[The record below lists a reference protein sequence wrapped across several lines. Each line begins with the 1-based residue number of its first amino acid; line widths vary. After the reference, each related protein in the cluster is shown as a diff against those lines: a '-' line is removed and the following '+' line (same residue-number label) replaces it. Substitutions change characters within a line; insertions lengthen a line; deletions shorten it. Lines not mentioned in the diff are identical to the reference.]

1 MIHRSLF
8 VVRIVSAQPRLFSS
22 GALGILITA
31 ALGLL
36 LTVVTLLVL
45 QPDFGQT
52 MLIAL
57 VWGGFYVMMAGG
69 FLAFLKRAREARH
82 ATLLA
87 EAKATVPP
95 REAVASTGP
104 AIPVHGRS
112 RL

>member
-1 MIHRSLF
+1 MDVTRKPMI
-8 VVRIVSAQPRLFSS
+8 V
-22 GALGILITA
+22 
-31 ALGLL
+31 
-36 LTVVTLLVL
+36 
-45 QPDFGQT
+45 
-52 MLIAL
+52 L

-87 EAKATVPP
+87 EAKAEVPP

-112 RL
+112 SL